1 MILIIIKR
9 RNVII
14 RSDRNIMF
22 VIGYLDTIKN
32 WVDPISKYLKNRG
45 YVIHI
50 LHMQSLNFGVATDGI
65 KVDPDYLLYDAGE
78 MNLKSI
84 ERTMKSINPVA
95 TIFPSFKSLFEV
107 LLLKISQTLSIK
119 TIYYQHGLYEDIS
132 FDFKIANKKSSI
144 TRYLVLLSLVLQF
157 VLYISKQKMRDLLLL
172 FTTVA
177 FAKYDTITFDH
188 FILYSKYS
196 HDMLMRRFSN
206 IEDRVLY
213 SGYPIVAS
221 DEELRK
227 FLERSEQPTEN
238 YVLYLHQT
246 FVRLNL
252 TRIDYPR
259 ENAYLLNLS
268 HICRAQNYKL
278 VIRLHP
284 RETIENYKLISED
297 DNIIMK
303 QSDDLL
309 ENIISSKLVIGHYST
324 ALFSSILLYKPIL
337 ILYYPELKV
346 ESSVFKN
353 FGVHANDANQF
364 RKFIEDENSWR
375 VDEEQYKLFID
386 YYIGTNNS
394 YENLANN
401 IASLCEI

>member
-1 MILIIIKR
+1 
-9 RNVII
+9 VTI
-14 RSDRNIMF
+14 RSDQNIIF
-22 VIGYLDTIKN
+22 VISYLDSINN
-32 WVDPISKYLKNRG
+32 WIDPISKYLKDKG
-45 YVIHI
+45 FVIHI
-50 LHMQSLNFGVATDGI
+50 LHMQSLNFGVATEGI

-78 MNLKSI
+78 MNIKSI
-84 ERTMKSINPVA
+84 EWTIKSINPVA
-95 TIFPSFKSLFEV
+95 TVFLSFKSLFEV
-107 LLLKISQTLSIK
+107 LLLKMSQALRIK

-132 FDFKIANKKSSI
+132 FDFKMANKKSSL
-144 TRYLVLLSLVLQF
+144 TRYLILSSLVLQF
-157 VLYISKQKMRDLLLL
+157 VILISKRKMRDLSSFFSTIA
-172 FTTVA
+172 FTR
-177 FAKYDTITFDH
+177 YDSITFDH

-196 HDMLMRRFSN
+196 NDMLRRHFSN
-206 IEDRVLY
+206 IKDNVIY
-213 SGYPIVAS
+213 SGYPVVDS
-221 DEELRK
+221 DEELRQ
-227 FLERSEQPTEN
+227 FLERSKQPTDN

-252 TRIDYPR
+252 TQIDYPQ

-268 HICRAQNYKL
+268 NICRAQNYKL

-297 DNIIMK
+297 DNIIIK
-303 QSDDLL
+303 QSDDLI

-346 ESSVFKN
+346 ESSVFRN
-353 FGVHANDANQF
+353 IGVHANNVDQF

-375 VDEEQYKLFID
+375 VDEEEYKLFID
-386 YYIGTNNS
+386 YYIGTDNS

-401 IASLCEI
+401 ITSLCEI